1 LSTFELSH
9 ATADDE
15 SVVSVRVENNGNPS
29 PISQVGK
36 N

>member
-9 ATADDE
+9 AMADDE